1 MPFRSRL
8 EHRTHGALDRLNRVP
23 RPVPFAV
30 VLALLTLGVFLPRLG
45 FLATGVVA
53 LFVGF
58 LVYYT
63 WPRLTQPEKM
73 MRLAVLVLV
82 VALTLLQA
90 FPRT

>member
-8 EHRTHGALDRLNRVP
+8 EHRTHRALDRLNRVP
-23 RPVPFAV
+23 RPVPFAA
-30 VLALLTLGVFLPRLG
+30 VLLLLTLGVFLPKLG
-45 FLATGVVA
+45 FLATGLVA

-63 WPRLTQPEKM
+63 WPRLTTPEKF

-82 VALTLLQA
+82 VALMLLQA